1 MKFNSINFLS
11 EKERER
17 RERDI
22 FCPLRYTLFL
32 FLRTQK
38 RKHTRA
44 PAMNKDNEKREEEVL
59 AVLAK
64 LSENEGVWIVDIWA
78 GVTPGSSHDELP
90 SCDRIKTR
98 RGQFRLVLHPDKTRQ
113 FGSEFPKNAYS
124 ECEDAF
130 NKILNQIRNKVER
143 EAYVKEQIV
152 KRAGDMLRL
161 PTFAPPDNNWLGCSE
176 LNLPKGVE
184 VYVVCDKKLYFV
196 SILSFNAD
204 SKRFEVSNLSG
215 TCKPAY
221 ETTKEMIDLDVE
233 KDALRLEYSLMEYV
247 KFLAYNTT
255 KLKSTRLMFN
265 SIGYKTIISMKL
277 AVQAGLYNKNQNGTT
292 TVNRSLISSWE
303 YMNLDT
309 FPPQIATEQNEKV
322 TKKVPAFDLKL
333 IIRGIPLVCS
343 VVVHVNLHDA
353 EVYLGISDWKRFQA
367 FAGDLRF
374 VPAPIGSYV
383 SE

>member
-1 MKFNSINFLS
+1 
-11 EKERER
+11 
-17 RERDI
+17 
-22 FCPLRYTLFL
+22 
-32 FLRTQK
+32 
-38 RKHTRA
+38 
-44 PAMNKDNEKREEEVL
+44 MNKDNEKREEEVL

-161 PTFAPPDNNWLGCSE
+161 PTFTPPDNNWLGCSE

-303 YMNLDT
+303 YKNLDT

-333 IIRGIPLVCS
+333 IIRVIPLVCS
-343 VVVHVNLHDA
+343 VLVHVNLHDA

>member
-1 MKFNSINFLS
+1 
-11 EKERER
+11 
-17 RERDI
+17 
-22 FCPLRYTLFL
+22 
-32 FLRTQK
+32 
-38 RKHTRA
+38 
-44 PAMNKDNEKREEEVL
+44 MNTDNEKREEEVL

-90 SCDRIKTR
+90 SCDLIKIR
-98 RGQFRLVLHPDKTRQ
+98 RGQFRLVLHPDKRIQ
-113 FGSEFPKNAYS
+113 FGSEFPENAYN

-130 NKILNQIRNKVER
+130 NKILNQIVNKEER

-152 KRAGDMLRL
+152 KRAGMLRL

-196 SILSFNAD
+196 RILSFNAD

-221 ETTKEMIDLDVE
+221 ETAKEMINLDVE

-255 KLKSTRLMFN
+255 TKLKSARLMFN
-265 SIGYKTIISMKL
+265 SIGYKTIISTKL
-277 AVQAGLYNKNQNGTT
+277 AVQAGLYNKNQNGT

-343 VVVHVNLHDA
+343 VVVHVNFHDA
-353 EVYLGISDWKRFQA
+353 EVYLGITDWRRFQA

>member
-98 RGQFRLVLHPDKTRQ
+98 RGQL
-113 FGSEFPKNAYS
+113 
-124 ECEDAF
+124 
-130 NKILNQIRNKVER
+130 
-143 EAYVKEQIV
+143 
-152 KRAGDMLRL
+152 
-161 PTFAPPDNNWLGCSE
+161 
-176 LNLPKGVE
+176 E

-196 SILSFNAD
+196 RILSFNAD

-255 KLKSTRLMFN
+255 KLKSARLMFN

-353 EVYLGISDWKRFQA
+353 EVYLGITDWKRFQA